1 MFHHMCTRPNT
12 AMQSRLR
19 APKIRTSFEPKP
31 FFAFQRFVITVFLMT
46 DAYLNGSK
54 YIDERAR
61 SHLPMYYSYSYVVFH

>member
-31 FFAFQRFVITVFLMT
+31 FFAFQRFVITMT
-46 DAYLNGSK
+46 DAYLDGSK
-54 YIDERAR
+54 YIDERDR
-61 SHLPMYYSYSYVVFH
+61 SHLAMYYSYSYVVFH